1 MMIGKTKMNVFE
13 KLKVAARNHARY
25 IETRDEIA
33 KMPLD
38 VALDLGIYRG
48 DANRIAYQAVYGQNS

>member
-1 MMIGKTKMNVFE
+1 MNVFE

-25 IETRDEIA
+25 VETRDEIA
-33 KMPLD
+33 NMPLD

-48 DANRIAYQAVYGQNS
+48 DANRIAYQAVYGQNA